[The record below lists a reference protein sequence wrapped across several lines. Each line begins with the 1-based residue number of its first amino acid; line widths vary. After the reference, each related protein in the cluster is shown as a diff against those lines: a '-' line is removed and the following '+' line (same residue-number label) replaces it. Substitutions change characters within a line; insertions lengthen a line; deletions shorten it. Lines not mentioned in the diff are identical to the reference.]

1 MYNPTLFS
9 NLHVSFIKNKGGKN
23 IPVYR
28 YVILSGCHCPFSVV
42 DISITR
48 SNEFIQYKW
57 KWEHFEMHLLQVMG
71 HSQSTL
77 LNNTSPYQCQVS
89 VLVSCCIKI
98 MVCFL
103 SHFHLWSSDS
113 LKMPTGACQILPK
126 LCIFGGSTTGAA
138 IFLESPS
145 NLDLKK
151 WHLTSYVVSE
161 FYLEEVEIF
170 SIWWHYFY
178 LHKLIGLST
187 VRCSCYSRIEK
198 YSCFLQMDRVYL
210 SSPNRIAV
218 LDHERKRTYL
228 IRKEGLPDTGEY
240 LQFNMEGDNALIWK
254 YPLTFVVP

>member
-1 MYNPTLFS
+1 MASSRVFFLSAPAAPAFFGNFFPTFGFLPADAISASFS
-9 NLHVSFIKNKGGKN
+9 SVAAGFCSASFFS
-23 IPVYR
+23 VYR

-145 NLDLKK
+145 IIYFHLK
-151 WHLTSYVVSE
+151 
-161 FYLEEVEIF
+161 FFRFI
-170 SIWWHYFY
+170 I
-178 LHKLIGLST
+178 LIHILPHSKIDFHET
-187 VRCSCYSRIEK
+187 QQTCSW
-198 YSCFLQMDRVYL
+198 
-210 SSPNRIAV
+210 AA
-218 LDHERKRTYL
+218 
-228 IRKEGLPDTGEY
+228 
-240 LQFNMEGDNALIWK
+240 ALR
-254 YPLTFVVP
+254 